1 VQKAFLIYN
10 PASGRKK
17 AKRAQ
22 AISRVIS
29 IFRGAGIQVEAV
41 ATTHAGSAIQQARE
55 GAQAG
60 FDTVIACG
68 GDGTVNE
75 VLNGLVSASAAA
87 PSSSVAA
94 LGVVPLGSGNLLAS
108 DLGLPFDPAAAAQ
121 TLLTY
126 TPREFHPGTVTS
138 QRNGAPEKRCFIV
151 AAGVGSDAELMYRT
165 AVEAK
170 ERWGR
175 NAYFIEMARMAL
187 RGGYPM
193 FEIEW
198 EDEQGAR
205 KQGRATL
212 AMAVRATRFP
222 GLLRFV
228 NLGSALTRDSFCLL
242 LFRTAKVR
250 RFLSY
255 FAGVA
260 TGINWNVKDVEVVHS
275 RWFRCTPV
283 AENGAAV
290 IHSQA
295 DGELLGTLPVELGI
309 ESRAVRLLMP

>member
-1 VQKAFLIYN
+1 MKKFFLIYN

-17 AKRAQ
+17 TKRAQ
-22 AISRVIS
+22 DISRVID
-29 IFRGAGIQVEAV
+29 IFRAAGIQVEAC

-55 GAQAG
+55 GAEAG

-75 VLNGLVSASAAA
+75 ALNGLVSASA
-87 PSSSVAA
+87 SSSFNAA
-94 LGVVPLGSGNLLAS
+94 LGVVPLGSGNLLAA
-108 DLGLPFDPAAAAQ
+108 DLGLPTDPVAAAQ
-121 TLLTY
+121 KLLSY
-126 TPREFHPGTVTS
+126 TPREFRPGTVSS
-138 QRNGAPEKRCFIV
+138 QRNGAIEKRCFIV

-175 NAYFIEMARMAL
+175 NAYFLQMARMAL

-193 FEIEW
+193 FHIEW
-198 EDEQGAR
+198 EDEQGTR
-205 KQGRATL
+205 KQDRATL
-212 AMAVRATRFP
+212 AMAVRATKFP

-228 NLGSALTRDSFCLL
+228 NLGTALTRDSFCLL

-260 TGINWNVKDVEVVHS
+260 TGVNWKVPEVDVVHS
-275 RWFRCTPV
+275 RWFRCT
-283 AENGAAV
+283 ALSGTGE

-309 ESRAVRLLMP
+309 ESRPVRLLMP

>member
-1 VQKAFLIYN
+1 MRKFFIIYN

-22 AISRVIS
+22 DISRVVD
-29 IFRGAGIQVEAV
+29 IFRGAGIQVEAA

-55 GAQAG
+55 AASTG

-75 VLNGLVSASAAA
+75 VLNGLVAASAN
-87 PSSSVAA
+87 AA

-108 DLGLPFDPAAAAQ
+108 DLRLPFDPVAAAQ
-121 TLLTY
+121 KLLSY
-126 TPREFHPGTVTS
+126 TPREFRPGTVTS
-138 QRNGAPEKRCFIV
+138 LRNGAPEKRCFIV

-175 NAYFIEMARMAL
+175 NAYFLEMARMAL

-193 FEIEW
+193 FQIEW
-198 EDEQGAR
+198 EDEQGNR
-205 KQGRATL
+205 RQDRATL
-212 AMAVRATRFP
+212 AMAIRATRFP

-228 NLGSALTRDSFCLL
+228 NLGTALTRDSFCLL

-260 TGINWNVKDVEVVHS
+260 TGLNWKVPEVDVVHS
-275 RWFRCTPV
+275 RWFRCT
-283 AENGAAV
+283 ALSTTGTGA
-290 IHSQA
+290 IYSQA
-295 DGELLGTLPVELGI
+295 DGELLGTLPAELSI

>member
-1 VQKAFLIYN
+1 VKRAFLIYN
-10 PASGRKK
+10 PASGRRK

-22 AISRVIS
+22 AIGRVIET
-29 IFRGAGIQVEAV
+29 FRGAGIEVEAA
-41 ATTHAGSAIQQARE
+41 ATTHAGSAIQQARQ
-55 GAQAG
+55 GAEAG
-60 FDTVIACG
+60 YDTVIACG

-75 VLNGLVSASAAA
+75 ALNGLVAASAN
-87 PSSSVAA
+87 AA

-108 DLGLPFDPAAAAQ
+108 DLRLPGDPVAAAQ
-121 TLLTY
+121 KLLSY
-126 TPREFHPGTVTS
+126 TPREFRPGVVTS

-175 NAYFIEMARMAL
+175 NAYFLEMARMAL

-193 FEIEW
+193 FQIEW
-198 EDEQGAR
+198 EDAQGAR
-205 KQGRATL
+205 KQDHATL
-212 AMAVRATRFP
+212 AMAIRATKFP

-228 NLGSALTRDSFCLL
+228 NLGTALTQESFCLL

-260 TGINWNVKDVEVVHS
+260 TGVNWKVRDVEVVHS
-275 RWFRCTPV
+275 RWLRCTPLSST
-283 AENGAAV
+283 GPGM

-309 ESRAVRLLMP
+309 ESKPVRLLMP

>member
-1 VQKAFLIYN
+1 MQKAFLIYN

-22 AISRVIS
+22 DMSRVVD
-29 IFRGAGIQVEAV
+29 IFRAAGIQVEAC

-55 GAQAG
+55 GAEAG

-75 VLNGLVSASAAA
+75 ALNGLVSASA
-87 PSSSVAA
+87 SSSFNAA
-94 LGVVPLGSGNLLAS
+94 LGVVPLGSGNLLAA
-108 DLGLPFDPAAAAQ
+108 DLGLPTDPVAAAQ
-121 TLLTY
+121 KLLSY
-126 TPREFHPGTVTS
+126 TPREFRPGTVSS
-138 QRNGAPEKRCFIV
+138 QRNGTPEKRCFIV

-175 NAYFIEMARMAL
+175 NAYFLQMARMAL

-193 FEIEW
+193 FHIEW
-198 EDEQGAR
+198 EDEQGTR
-205 KQGRATL
+205 KQDRATL
-212 AMAVRATRFP
+212 AMAVRATKFP

-228 NLGSALTRDSFCLL
+228 NLSTALTRDSFCLL

-260 TGINWNVKDVEVVHS
+260 TGVNWKVPEVDVVHS
-275 RWFRCTPV
+275 RWFRCT
-283 AENGAAV
+283 ALSGTGE

-309 ESRAVRLLMP
+309 ESRPVRLLMP